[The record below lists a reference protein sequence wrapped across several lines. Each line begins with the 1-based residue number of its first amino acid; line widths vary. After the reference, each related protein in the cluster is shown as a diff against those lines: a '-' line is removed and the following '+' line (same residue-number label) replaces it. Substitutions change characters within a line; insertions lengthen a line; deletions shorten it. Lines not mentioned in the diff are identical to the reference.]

1 MPTTNNKCVEVFK
14 TQHKAQL
21 QRCFQVFRNDSH
33 LNEGRNFSEKEKVQC
48 QTRGEIDEQKTKQM
62 KRLDFSGGLVV
73 KGSGVVAAMAQV
85 LSLAWEL
92 LYTTGRAKRGGV
104 GWYKMP

>member
-1 MPTTNNKCVEVFK
+1 
-14 TQHKAQL
+14 
-21 QRCFQVFRNDSH
+21 
-33 LNEGRNFSEKEKVQC
+33 
-48 QTRGEIDEQKTKQM
+48 M